1 MEHYW
6 KSDQESRPQGVGHL
20 LHCGEDA
27 LHSSQVG
34 FGFLSRQFETSYF
47 VRYQTFRD
55 AMDICEEMGE
65 RGSFLKKFETFE
77 EYDIFHENAK
87 KSKAIDA
94 YCEHGGRFIFWL
106 PYRQDLKISPAV
118 NVEQFVLSRGYDD
131 ITGTVNVTY
140 FGDESPFELT
150 TMWRKNNPKSSQR
163 PFCVAT
169 RLGESR
175 VDILMRHA
183 ESCF

>member
-1 MEHYW
+1 
-6 KSDQESRPQGVGHL
+6 
-20 LHCGEDA
+20 
-27 LHSSQVG
+27 
-34 FGFLSRQFETSYF
+34 
-47 VRYQTFRD
+47 
-55 AMDICEEMGE
+55 MDICEEMGE

-106 PYRQDLKISPAV
+106 PYRQDNCLFKNETCPLCIL
-118 NVEQFVLSRGYDD
+118 FRGYDD

-169 RLGESR
+169 RLGGSFT
-175 VDILMRHA
+175 IGTSL
-183 ESCF
+183 SKSF

>member
-1 MEHYW
+1 
-6 KSDQESRPQGVGHL
+6 
-20 LHCGEDA
+20 
-27 LHSSQVG
+27 
-34 FGFLSRQFETSYF
+34 
-47 VRYQTFRD
+47 
-55 AMDICEEMGE
+55 MDICEEMGE

-106 PYRQDLKISPAV
+106 PYRQ
-118 NVEQFVLSRGYDD
+118 EQECLIRCSERNQDYIILFRGYDD

-140 FGDESPFELT
+140 FGDESPFELAT
-150 TMWRKNNPKSSQR
+150 VWRKNNPKSSQR

-169 RLGESR
+169 RLG
-175 VDILMRHA
+175 DNLK
-183 ESCF
+183 FF

>member
-1 MEHYW
+1 M
-6 KSDQESRPQGVGHL
+6 
-20 LHCGEDA
+20 
-27 LHSSQVG
+27 
-34 FGFLSRQFETSYF
+34 
-47 VRYQTFRD
+47 
-55 AMDICEEMGE
+55 
-65 RGSFLKKFETFE
+65 KKFETFE

-106 PYRQDLKISPAV
+106 PYRQDWKIFSTRSKCG
-118 NVEQFVLSRGYDD
+118 NFVLSRGYDD

-140 FGDESPFELT
+140 FGDESPFELA

-175 VDILMRHA
+175 VDFL
-183 ESCF
+183 

>member
-1 MEHYW
+1 
-6 KSDQESRPQGVGHL
+6 
-20 LHCGEDA
+20 
-27 LHSSQVG
+27 
-34 FGFLSRQFETSYF
+34 
-47 VRYQTFRD
+47 
-55 AMDICEEMGE
+55 MDICEEMGE

-106 PYRQDLKISPAV
+106 PYRQDNYQIQSTKKFMYIL
-118 NVEQFVLSRGYDD
+118 FRGYDD

-169 RLGESR
+169 RLGGF
-175 VDILMRHA
+175 LQM
-183 ESCF
+183 